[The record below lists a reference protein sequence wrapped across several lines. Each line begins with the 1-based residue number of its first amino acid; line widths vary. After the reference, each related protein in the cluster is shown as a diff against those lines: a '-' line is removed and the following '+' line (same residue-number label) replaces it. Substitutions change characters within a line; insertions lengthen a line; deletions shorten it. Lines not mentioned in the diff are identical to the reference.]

1 MPKYKIGFV
10 LDTSLDPA
18 DGVQQYVIAV
28 GEWLREHGQ
37 DVHYLV
43 GETSER
49 DLPNV
54 HSLSRNISVVFNGN
68 RTTIPLPTSRRK
80 LRSFIHHEKFDILH
94 VQTPHNPFLA
104 QRLVLAAG
112 SGTIVVGTF
121 HILPYTT
128 MARIANKALGYW
140 LRPSLRRFDKMLA
153 VSPAAAVF
161 EKWSFGLEAE
171 VLPNVVD
178 YNRFH
183 DAKPFERYQDNI
195 LTILFVGRLV
205 PRKGCMILLQAVE
218 LLRRKNGI
226 PAFRVVVCG
235 KGPLDSELRTYASG
249 HDLDDVVEFTGFV
262 TEEDKPRYYTSAD
275 ISVFPSS
282 AGESFGIVLLEA
294 MASGNAAV
302 LAGDNPG
309 YASVMEPQ
317 PELLFKPTDA
327 EVLAAK
333 LQALMSDTALRT
345 RLAGWGEAY
354 TKDFDVDVVGRKLL
368 NLYENLYTSKNVQ

>member
-1 MPKYKIGFV
+1 
-10 LDTSLDPA
+10 
-18 DGVQQYVIAV
+18 
-28 GEWLREHGQ
+28 
-37 DVHYLV
+37 
-43 GETSER
+43 
-49 DLPNV
+49 
-54 HSLSRNISVVFNGN
+54 
-68 RTTIPLPTSRRK
+68 
-80 LRSFIHHEKFDILH
+80 
-94 VQTPHNPFLA
+94 
-104 QRLVLAAG
+104 
-112 SGTIVVGTF
+112 
-121 HILPYTT
+121 
-128 MARIANKALGYW
+128 
-140 LRPSLRRFDKMLA
+140 
-153 VSPAAAVF
+153 
-161 EKWSFGLEAE
+161 
-171 VLPNVVD
+171 
-178 YNRFH
+178 
-183 DAKPFERYQDNI
+183 
-195 LTILFVGRLV
+195 V